1 MRASP
6 WHKSLILS
14 LSKGEARR
22 RTKGGPAVQD
32 RNIAREREMQ
42 QNVAATIIKLLVLSL
57 IVGLALNLFD
67 LDPLS
72 LLANFGGTVEAIFKT
87 LVSAISWAIP
97 HVLLGAAVVV
107 PIWLALLLLRAARK
121 R

>member
-1 MRASP
+1 
-6 WHKSLILS
+6 
-14 LSKGEARR
+14 
-22 RTKGGPAVQD
+22 
-32 RNIAREREMQ
+32 MQ
-42 QNVAATIIKLLVLSL
+42 QKVAATIIKLLVLSL

-72 LLANFGGTVEAIFKT
+72 LRANFGGTVEAIFKT
-87 LVSAISWAIP
+87 AVSAITWAIP

-107 PIWLALLLLRAARK
+107 QIWVVLAILRTSRK